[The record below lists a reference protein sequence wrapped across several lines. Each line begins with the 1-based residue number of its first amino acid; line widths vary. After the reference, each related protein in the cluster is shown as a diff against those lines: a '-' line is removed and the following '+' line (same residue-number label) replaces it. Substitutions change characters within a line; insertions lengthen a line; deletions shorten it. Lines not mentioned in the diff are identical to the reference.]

1 MPSVAPGT
9 PAAVIVAAPPPLA
22 AAPQAVP
29 GAMPAPDAAGMP
41 ALPREPEVAS
51 ATRTPPLARP
61 FEPAVAPKTVPLA
74 ERDAAAVRG
83 VPFVPPVLRGSAPL
97 PNAPRRASESSAAFA
112 SDATAGPTSASASR
126 EPPAPADPR
135 DTDRRFSAL
144 VLAAG
149 PLREGAPDAA
159 QRDALQRLEETIR
172 GAPDRHLVPRMPA
185 LLPRLLGLVRRD
197 DVSPRELAEPL
208 ARDPALLGE
217 VIRLANSPRYRT
229 LRAISSVQEAILLLG
244 QRGLEQL
251 LVRVVM
257 GPVFDGRQGR
267 YSRAAGTRVWD
278 QAERCAH
285 ACGWLRRGAH
295 DAFEAYLAGM
305 VANSGLMVALRV
317 LDRHLG
323 DAKAPDTLGFHDAL
337 LDATGR
343 LSLLI
348 ARQWSFPAAVVA
360 REDWLLGQVA
370 VAHHQRMLYD
380 LLVESNQP
388 LPPMGVKQWSSR
400 LTPGQREL
408 LSALPAP
415 RAESDSVVAAMS
427 AVREAIRTHGRTAL
441 EGAGGTWPAEVDDA
455 MSAYWER
462 RGLR

>member
-1 MPSVAPGT
+1 MCFALLRRLRAARAGRPATSGPLTSASAGLPSVAPGT

-51 ATRTPPLARP
+51 ATRTLPLARP
-61 FEPAVAPKTVPLA
+61 FEPAAANQTVPLA
-74 ERDAAAVRG
+74 QPDAATARG

-172 GAPDRHLVPRMPA
+172 GAPDRQLVPRMPA

-360 REDWLLGQVA
+360 ALEARQGPEPGMPALAPGASADGQGALARALRAADRASKRLLLSAVGDSGASAQGEDEA
-370 VAHHQRMLYD
+370 ACD
-380 LLVESNQP
+380 
-388 LPPMGVKQWSSR
+388 
-400 LTPGQREL
+400 REL
-408 LSALPAP
+408 L
-415 RAESDSVVAAMS
+415 RVF
-427 AVREAIRTHGRTAL
+427 
-441 EGAGGTWPAEVDDA
+441 GA
-455 MSAYWER
+455 
-462 RGLR
+462 